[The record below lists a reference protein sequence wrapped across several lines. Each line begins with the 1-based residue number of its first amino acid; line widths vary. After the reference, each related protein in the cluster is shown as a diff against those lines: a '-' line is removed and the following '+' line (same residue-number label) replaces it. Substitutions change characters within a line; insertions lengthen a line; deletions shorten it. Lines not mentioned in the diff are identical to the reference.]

1 MQTSKMSLAELVGD
15 LVIFRDL
22 NPVDLRLPRFDDAWR
37 EMGLASQVR
46 PRKHEAAYAEAIA
59 WMLRRMRALDQP
71 ERELAEIFYIGDTA
85 LSDGNAFRNV
95 RAAGGWRGWA
105 FIGAERD
112 EALAIV
118 ETDGVYVANRWSAL
132 AEFAVRLLDQG
143 AALDERTAVIVDID
157 KTALGGRGRN
167 DKAIDRARIEAM
179 TALIAEMLGPA
190 YDAELFRRTYSEFNA
205 SKYHL
210 FTADNLDYLAYIC
223 LMVNAGMY
231 SYEDLQAVVAAGR
244 LTSFNDFLA
253 AIDAQRQRL
262 APASLCALHDEVA
275 TRVQA
280 GDPTPFKA
288 FRRREYVETVSRMG
302 NLPDDAPLGQR
313 LIEEICLTRE
323 VLDLLAWLQ
332 ARGCLLVALSDKP
345 DEASLP
351 TPELARAGYQ
361 PLHRAATHIAG
372 QSIANLLP

>member
-1 MQTSKMSLAELVGD
+1 
-15 LVIFRDL
+15 
-22 NPVDLRLPRFDDAWR
+22 
-37 EMGLASQVR
+37 
-46 PRKHEAAYAEAIA
+46 
-59 WMLRRMRALDQP
+59 
-71 ERELAEIFYIGDTA
+71 
-85 LSDGNAFRNV
+85 
-95 RAAGGWRGWA
+95 
-105 FIGAERD
+105 
-112 EALAIV
+112 
-118 ETDGVYVANRWSAL
+118 
-132 AEFAVRLLDQG
+132 LLDQG
-143 AALDERTAVIVDID
+143 AALDGRTAVIVDID
-157 KTALGGRGRN
+157 KTALGARGRN

-179 TALIAEMLGPA
+179 TALIAETLGAA
-190 YDAELFRRTYSEFNA
+190 YDAELFRRTYSEFNGPR
-205 SKYHL
+205 YHP
-210 FTADNLDYLAYIC
+210 FTADNQDYLAYVC

-231 SYEDLQAVVAAGR
+231 SFESLRAAVAEGSLVN
-244 LTSFNDFLA
+244 FNDFLA
-253 AIDAQRQRL
+253 AIDAQRARL

-275 TRVQA
+275 SRVQA

-372 QSIANLLP
+372 QSIADLLP